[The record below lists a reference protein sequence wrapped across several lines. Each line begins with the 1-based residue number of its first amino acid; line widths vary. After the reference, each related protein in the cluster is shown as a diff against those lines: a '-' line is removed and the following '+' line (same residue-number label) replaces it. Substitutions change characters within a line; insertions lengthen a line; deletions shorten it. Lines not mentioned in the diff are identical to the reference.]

1 MSDWWEDAF
10 EPGAGLESR
19 DFKDAEGKWPGP
31 LRERIGRRYFHP
43 GSGALYRVVGYAFDS
58 QRERW
63 MSLYQRESGGG
74 VWAHL
79 PEDFDREGR
88 FLELKK

>member
-1 MSDWWEDAF
+1 MNWDEAF
-10 EPGAGLESR
+10 EPGAGLEKR
-19 DFKDAEGKWPGP
+19 DWADSAGRWAEP
-31 LRERIGRRYFHP
+31 LRGRIGRRYFHP
-43 GSGALYRVVGYAFDS
+43 GTGSLYRVVGYVFDS

-63 MSLYQRESGGG
+63 MIMYQRESGGG

-88 FLELKK
+88 FLEVKK